1 MKTSFTP
8 GPWHI
13 NSGDP
18 CVIDSV
24 NASNPISFVAMTL
37 PSPELDWNMTAEA
50 EANARLIKTAPE
62 LFEALQAAMFYV
74 PVETKARVLGDLA
87 IDKALGYDKDKGYM
101 P

>member
-1 MKTSFTP
+1 MNTPYTP

-13 NSGDP
+13 AAGGRGESHRITNGETSIAH
-18 CVIDSV
+18 VL
-24 NASNPISFVAMTL
+24 PIG
-37 PSPELDWNMTAEA
+37 EDQY
-50 EANARLIKTAPE
+50 ANARLIKTAPE
-62 LFEALQAAMFYV
+62 LLEALQAAMFYV